1 MTNFIMAMGPN
12 HILLGATI
20 MALAIVLVAFHKQIL
35 RALGIRVPKR
45 RRRSRKRARS
55 IVLDIAKDS
64 PKDN

>member
-12 HILLGATI
+12 HILLAAII